1 MLQKMIEFDRVCFS
15 YSGAQTLLLNNLSFR
30 IEPQEFI
37 AIIGRSGCGKTTILK
52 LITNQLKQCSG
63 SIIVNGYNIP
73 ILTPKQISEYRD
85 SMSVVLQKGALF
97 REMTVYENIAFPIS
111 DQKLYNIKDLVYSQ
125 LKDWDL
131 PLDCINYYPYQLSGG
146 MVQKVAIA
154 RANIIKKPL
163 VIYDEPCAGLDPE
176 STKHITELMYNVH
189 ITHKQTVLLITHNQ
203 DLAYKFA
210 DRILLLENNQIS
222 DVQTNNNK

>member
-1 MLQKMIEFDRVCFS
+1 MIEFDKVCFS
-15 YSGAQTLLLNNLSFR
+15 YFENPTKNQTPLLNNLSFK
-30 IEPQEFI
+30 IDPQEFI
-37 AIIGRSGCGKTTILK
+37 AIIGKSGSGKTTILK

-63 SIIVNGYNIP
+63 TIKVNGHNIP
-73 ILTPKQISEYRD
+73 INTAKEIFEYRD

-111 DQKLYNIKDLVYSQ
+111 NQKLDNTKDLVYSQ
-125 LKDWDL
+125 LKDWEL

-176 STKHITELMYNVH
+176 STKHITELMYSVH
-189 ITHKQTVLLITHNQ
+189 IAHKQTVLLVTHNQ

-210 DRILLLENNQIS
+210 DKVMILENSQLS
-222 DVQTNNNK
+222 VVLTNNNK

>member
-1 MLQKMIEFDRVCFS
+1 MIEFDKVCFS
-15 YSGAQTLLLNNLSFR
+15 YSADQPLLLNNLSFR
-30 IEPQEFI
+30 IDPQEFI
-37 AIIGRSGCGKTTILK
+37 AIIGRSGSGKTTILK

-63 SIIVNGYNIP
+63 TIKVNGHNIP
-73 ILTPKQISEYRD
+73 INISKEISEYRN

-97 REMTVYENIAFPIS
+97 REMTVYENIAFPLKN
-111 DQKLYNIKDLVYSQ
+111 QKLDNTKDLVYSQ
-125 LKDWDL
+125 LKDWEL

-189 ITHKQTVLLITHNQ
+189 ITHKQTVLLVTHNQ

-210 DRILLLENNQIS
+210 DRVLLLENNQIN
-222 DVQTNNNK
+222 VVLTNNSK